1 MKKIIITTNSNI
13 IGYIDFS
20 EYNKEVIINFIEV
33 FDEYRCKGLGQY
45 LLWYLYD
52 NVYKN
57 KNIKN
62 IIWDDCSDN
71 CRLDNN
77 IYIKVGAQYLY
88 KTGPEMI
95 WKIRTKNVIKK
106 RDRYIENIENIQNT
120 LNILNIKCILT

>member
-1 MKKIIITTNSNI
+1 MKKISITTNTNI
-13 IGYIDFS
+13 IGYITFY

-33 FDEYRCKGLGQY
+33 FDEYRGKGFGQS
-45 LLWYLYD
+45 LLWSLYD

-57 KNIKN
+57 KNIKQ

-71 CRLDNN
+71 CRLVNN

-106 RDRYIENIENIQNT
+106 RDRYIKDINNKD
-120 LNILNIKCILT
+120 IKYILT